1 MTIPS
6 WVAPLL
12 MGWFVIGLIACV
24 MFTRLCAIN
33 PREDDNG

>member
-1 MTIPS
+1 MTLPP
-6 WVAPLL
+6 WVGAVLF
-12 MGWFVIGLIACV
+12 GWFVIGLIACV